1 MSRLNELRYNH
12 LKFDLKFSW
21 RGVYRPP
28 QRAQQVK
35 NGPSVPGLG
44 EEREVDFAMRKRK
57 KVWEK
62 PGLELG
68 LAKTASRVIGHW
80 LLVLADA
87 GSRPVRRLVL
97 RLFLCCFSFWL
108 IIMREESSSR
118 LISTGMETQQT
129 QDLVLK
135 IGRSYWVSDC
145 EREGEELLISDMNGF
160 LPTNLPLT
168 IS

>member
-68 LAKTASRVIGHW
+68 PRKNSQQSHWTLASSPGWCWVQTSEEWYWGFFCVVLVSDW
-80 LLVLADA
+80 L
-87 GSRPVRRLVL
+87 SWERRAARGWYQLGWKHNKHL
-97 RLFLCCFSFWL
+97 R
-108 IIMREESSSR
+108 R
-118 LISTGMETQQT
+118 
-129 QDLVLK
+129 DLVLN
-135 IGRSYWVSDC
+135 IGRSVWLW
-145 EREGEELLISDMNGF
+145 ERRRGIAY
-160 LPTNLPLT
+160 
-168 IS
+168 